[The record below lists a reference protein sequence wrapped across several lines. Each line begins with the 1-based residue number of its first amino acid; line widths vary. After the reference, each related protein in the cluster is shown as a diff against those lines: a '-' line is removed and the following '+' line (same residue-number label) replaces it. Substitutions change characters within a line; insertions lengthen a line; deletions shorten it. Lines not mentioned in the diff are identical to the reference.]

1 VPAGAFAVTVI
12 TAVAAPLVKLNFCT
26 QGAALRATSYTALVT
41 EVIFRPQV
49 PDTDAAE
56 ILPIAPALL
65 VILNFS
71 FAATVAA
78 PGVADEKVTAGVVVL
93 AKE

>member
-1 VPAGAFAVTVI
+1 MAVTVI
-12 TAVAAPLVKLNFCT
+12 SATVVPLVKLNFFT
-26 QGAALRATSYTALVT
+26 QGAALKATSYTEPLI

-49 PDTDAAE
+49 PDTLVAE
-56 ILPIAPALL
+56 LFPTTPALL

-71 FAATVAA
+71 LAVTVAA
-78 PGVADEKVTAGVVVL
+78 PGAAEEKVTAGVVVL